1 MKKRMERM
9 MEMKAKSRR
18 FLALLLAMLLVFGLS
33 TSAFAAENTSG
44 DTEAIPALSEQ
55 SEPAEEDTIPTEELT
70 EPEETAETEETAPMP
85 DKDETIAEEAETHPE
100 ETETSGE
107 AAESDEPEAAVP
119 EVPEETAP
127 TDQVENLQEETAFI
141 AVPLSASQGGIP
153 DEMWDNS
160 ILRALAYTGYNVQK
174 LKDNGWLYRYEY
186 IGSRLLRT
194 APDILS
200 NIGYNPVPN
209 GDETVADASTPTGR
223 APDISYFERNGL
235 VCASFVA
242 YYISNYLPNVEGV
255 DTSNIVNKVQELSGG
270 NMRAVSNWRAGLN
283 ALAQDP
289 NSGVTKYTNAA
300 TAYANLVPGDVIAFR
315 NSSGEWPH
323 VGIYAGA
330 YSFLRS
336 DGTNLGTYHF
346 LIHVGNDRGPEI
358 STVEYMA
365 QTTGD
370 KASTAAEWYHL
381 EINTEEQP
389 GYGRIKKETNTGSN
403 LGGWKINLYTDAG
416 CTQLAEGSPFTLP
429 SSGVLDVEL
438 APGDYWCREVPMDDP
453 FWKCDTSIQKL
464 TIVSGETST
473 VTFKNTHY
481 GRGRI
486 VKSMPDG
493 GSAEGWSFDVYH
505 KSDNDFVG
513 TYTSGADGS
522 VLTAY
527 LMPGEYVIYENI
539 PENSYYYC
547 ESSNPQ
553 TVTVKAGEIT
563 EVTFTNRVRTGR
575 IDVLKVDTTN
585 TPRARAE
592 FLLEWSEDGITW
604 APVTY
609 VESVVKG
616 GCTSAGLTDGRLTS
630 GSDGMTAFEGL
641 HPELYYRLSE
651 TKAPDGL
658 QLLTGY
664 AYEGKLPP
672 DRDWSVSVRVVNA
685 HIFNLP
691 ETGGNAFGYL
701 PVIMLLC
708 CGLCAVVLVGAS
720 RRKKV

>member
-1 MKKRMERM
+1 M
-9 MEMKAKSRR
+9 
-18 FLALLLAMLLVFGLS
+18 ALLLAMLLVFGLS
-33 TSAFAAENTSG
+33 TSAFAAEDTGG
-44 DTEAIPALSEQ
+44 DTDTIPAVSEQ
-55 SEPAEEDTIPTEELT
+55 AEQAEEDILPTEET
-70 EPEETAETEETAPMP
+70 TGSEETAETEEAAPVP
-85 DKDETIAEEAETHPE
+85 DEEETIPDETEILPE
-100 ETETSGE
+100 ESETSGE
-107 AAESDEPEAAVP
+107 MAESEEPEAAVP
-119 EVPEETAP
+119 EAPEATAP
-127 TDQVENLQEETAFI
+127 ADQTEGAQEETVFV
-141 AVPLSASQGGIP
+141 AVPLAAGQGGIP

-186 IGSRLLRT
+186 ISGQLQRN

-200 NIGYNPVPN
+200 NIGYNAGPN

-235 VCASFVA
+235 VCASFVG

-255 DTSNIVNKVQELSGG
+255 DTSNIVAKVKELSGG

-283 ALAQDP
+283 ALAQNPD
-289 NSGVTKYTNAA
+289 SGVTKYTDAA

-323 VGIYAGA
+323 VGIYAGT
-330 YSFLRS
+330 YSFLRA

-365 QTTGD
+365 QTTSD

-389 GYGRIKKETNTGSN
+389 GYGRLKKETNTGKN

-416 CTQLAEGSPFTLP
+416 CTQLVEGSPFTIP
-429 SSGVLDVEL
+429 AGGVLDVEL
-438 APGDYWCREVPMDDP
+438 APGDYWCREAPADDP
-453 FWKCDTSIQKL
+453 FWKCDTSTQKL

-486 VKSMPDG
+486 IKSMPDG

-513 TYTSGADGS
+513 TYTTGADGS

-539 PENSYYYC
+539 PEDSLYYC
-547 ESSNPQ
+547 ESPNPQ
-553 TVTVKAGEIT
+553 TVTVKAGEVA
-563 EVTFTNRVRTGR
+563 EVTFTNRIRPGK
-575 IDVLKVDTTN
+575 IEVLKVDTTN
-585 TPRARAE
+585 TPRAGAE

-609 VESVVKG
+609 AESVVKG
-616 GCTSAGLTDGRLTS
+616 GCTSAGLMDGKLTS
-630 GSDGMTAFEGL
+630 GSDGMAAFEGL
-641 HPELYYRLSE
+641 HPEVYYRLSE

-664 AYEGKLPP
+664 AYEGKLPL
-672 DRDWSVSVRVVNA
+672 DQDLSVSVRVVNA